1 MPKNFPATGPQVQ
14 IDKSKMPLPGRG
26 GRESM
31 IPPRTLHVE
40 SCQPALWVS
49 EGFGAQRE
57 REMSVGPVGL
67 GGFGERERG
76 LPCGSG
82 RGLEREAERERG
94 VLTLPLSKFLE

>member
-1 MPKNFPATGPQVQ
+1 
-14 IDKSKMPLPGRG
+14 
-26 GRESM
+26 
-31 IPPRTLHVE
+31 
-40 SCQPALWVS
+40 LWVS

-67 GGFGERERG
+67 GGFGERERSSLWVWEGLERERG

-82 RGLEREAERERG
+82 RGLEREAQRERG